1 MCERDGCACGMPE
14 KTVNDIAKE
23 LAELTQPELD
33 TN

>member
-1 MCERDGCACGMPE
+1 MCERDGCACGIPA

-23 LAELTQPELD
+23 LAELTPTELD